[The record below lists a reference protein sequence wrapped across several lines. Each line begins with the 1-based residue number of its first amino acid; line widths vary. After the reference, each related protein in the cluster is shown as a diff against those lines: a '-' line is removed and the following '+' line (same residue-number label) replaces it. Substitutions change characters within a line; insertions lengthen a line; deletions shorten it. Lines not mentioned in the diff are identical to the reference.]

1 MPGNNTLRLYSKV
14 NDRVKAECMPYPDID
29 AAGTK
34 PWHDLKYSFSML
46 ARTRIHIRKL
56 IAAASLLS
64 MELVIVITF
73 FICSLFLFSFLVK
86 EIFIDKKEAFD
97 FHVFKWMA
105 DHLVTP
111 GNTAFMQAVT
121 FLGTHIFLI
130 PANVVLTAYFLF
142 VRKHRWYS
150 IKVAAIALSST
161 AMMLLLKNI
170 FSRQRP
176 LIPLLKPALG
186 YSFPSGHSM
195 MSFSF
200 YGLLIYLTYKYVGN
214 KVLKYLLIGCLIIL
228 ILLIGFSRIYL
239 RVHYA
244 SDVLAGFSVG
254 IVWLVFS
261 IWLLNRLERYSK
273 SKLKP
278 VVEAEDP

>member
-1 MPGNNTLRLYSKV
+1 MVAMHAFCLQN
-14 NDRVKAECMPYPDID
+14 KAGAIC
-29 AAGTK
+29 
-34 PWHDLKYSFSML
+34 PWHDLKYRFFML
-46 ARTRIHIRKL
+46 ARTRIQIRKL
-56 IAAASLLS
+56 IAAISLLS
-64 MELVIVITF
+64 MEFIIVIAF
-73 FICSLFLFSFLVK
+73 FICSLLLFSFLVK
-86 EIFIDKKEAFD
+86 EIFIDKKQAFD
-97 FHVFKWMA
+97 FHVFSWIA
-105 DHLVTP
+105 DHLISPT
-111 GNTAFMQAVT
+111 NTAIMQSVT
-121 FLGTHIFLI
+121 FLGTHVFLI

-161 AMMLLLKNI
+161 AMMLLLKSI

-200 YGLLIYLTYKYVGN
+200 YGLLIYLTYKYVEN
-214 KVLKYLLIGCLIIL
+214 KVLKSLLIAFLIVL

-254 IVWLVFS
+254 IIWLVFS

-273 SKLKP
+273 AKLKP
-278 VVEAEDP
+278 VVEADNP